1 MDIRP
6 GHVLSSGLLV
16 FLSGESSQSFM
27 VDIEP
32 EGVSACE
39 EDVDA
44 EVELELVDEKRV
56 FNITLDDV
64 FVSVEDVLDVP
75 G

>member
-1 MDIRP
+1 
-6 GHVLSSGLLV
+6 
-16 FLSGESSQSFM
+16 M